1 MCEESIVLCV
11 KSEIIMQQYRR
22 HIKQLAG
29 LLGVVS
35 LLIMFKETAI
45 ALADRI
51 FVPITS
57 KVVTGSLVVLLFA
70 ILFVIA
76 AYLTNGFLVNKK
88 NYVKRPE
95 HSFYIFAIAL
105 VFYLFFRFNDHFVF
119 YGVGQVTY
127 VDAAAATAAI
137 LETLSYLLPVNRM
150 RGLMGGT
157 SGVGFVSDNPS
168 KSDKLERTDY
178 AELLLDKICETFK
191 SGNLED
197 GSMTILLNEMY
208 GAGKT
213 TFFNILKDKAKGR
226 IRTCVFEPWQ
236 TSDGV
241 RITEELL
248 KILEEQYAISS
259 QLGYQLEGY
268 SKLLSGSDVKNVLD
282 FTSHLLNGSDS
293 LAHHYKSI
301 KEMLQVIND
310 PLVVLVDDVDRLQA
324 EELLAL
330 LKLLRNAADFPNI
343 VYIVAADKEAMSQML
358 EMKGIK
364 DADEYLKKFF
374 NFELLFPIDD
384 SYLDSLLREQIVNTL
399 SFYYGEG
406 LSVAYIEKEFLAAQ
420 YVQNVFHSPRDV
432 YRFVNLL
439 TYTLDLFKRY
449 GVLEE
454 VHVSDLLKLLSIQ
467 FISPMVYKILRDE
480 MNLLLEVREYDGRIY
495 LKGGYKDI
503 IISRQNKK
511 QLQDV
516 LSQAKEKINGKLD
529 KPNDDDNEEDVL
541 TLFDIPAE
549 ERPNKEDIVSDLLR
563 DLFYDTQNY
572 QEKSRICYFGE
583 YFKFF
588 AGKYSKSELSSQYMK
603 DLMKQPSE
611 KIFEETMLQA
621 IKQGKTEFLIH
632 KLKHYIEDKTIIKD
646 IPYVLKRCVT
656 IQDAI
661 YRNWLQKQNIAY
673 SPKDFQQ
680 LGQFQPVYSN
690 LLLVDKKGVV
700 TDSQEIERIKTIY
713 SENKQY
719 AWLAS
724 SLMLSISEDHDMY
737 FVYGQKLHL
746 KLKEALIRRFISE
759 ELVEKP
765 FELEKI
771 QVIPLL
777 KSMYHV
783 YWDERFREYVGK
795 SPEPVAWL
803 YILLKPS
810 GDLLQWNYVFYRNLV
825 GEGVLDSYAKDTLG
839 LELTQEIRTDLA
851 QLSGL
856 LYGSP
861 ITAANF
867 GHHPFLV
874 EAKKW
879 WDSKKDKR

>member
-1 MCEESIVLCV
+1 M
-11 KSEIIMQQYRR
+11 
-22 HIKQLAG
+22 
-29 LLGVVS
+29 VS
-35 LLIMFKETAI
+35 LLIIFKDTAI
-45 ALADRI
+45 SLADRI
-51 FVPITS
+51 IVPITS
-57 KVVTGSLVVLLFA
+57 KVETERLVVLLFA
-70 ILFVIA
+70 IFFVIA
-76 AYLTNGFLVNKK
+76 AYLINGLLIYKK
-88 NYVKRPE
+88 NYVKHPK
-95 HSFYIFAIAL
+95 HTFYLVAIAF

-119 YGVGQVTY
+119 YAFCQFTY
-127 VDAAAATAAI
+127 VDAAFVTAAI
-137 LETLSYLLPVNRM
+137 LEVLSFIFPVKRKKGAKDDTNV
-150 RGLMGGT
+150 
-157 SGVGFVSDNPS
+157 VGFVSDNPS
-168 KSDKLERTDY
+168 KTDKLDRTDY
-178 AELLLDKICETFK
+178 AELLLDKICMTYK
-191 SGNLED
+191 SGSLAD
-197 GSMTILLNEMY
+197 GSMTILLNERY

-213 TFFNILKDKAKGR
+213 TFFNLIENNAKGR
-226 IRTCVFEPWQ
+226 IRTCVFKPWQ
-236 TSDGV
+236 SSDGGK
-241 RITEELL
+241 ITEELL
-248 KILEEQYAISS
+248 RLLEEQYAISS
-259 QLGYQLEGY
+259 QLGEQLEGY
-268 SKLLSGSDVKNVLD
+268 SKLLSGNDVKNVLD
-282 FTSHLLNGSDS
+282 FASHLLNGRES
-293 LAHHYKSI
+293 LSQRYKSI
-301 KEMLQVIND
+301 KEMLLIINE

-330 LKLLRNAADFPNI
+330 LKLLRDAVDFPNI
-343 VYIVAADKEAMSQML
+343 IYIVAADKDAMSQML
-358 EMKGIK
+358 EIKGIK

-374 NFELLFPIDD
+374 SFELLFPIDD
-384 SYLDSLLREQIVNTL
+384 SYLSTLLRERIVNTL
-399 SFYYGEG
+399 AQYYGG
-406 LSVAYIEKEFLAAQ
+406 SISKNSIEKEFLAAH

-439 TYTLDLFKRY
+439 SYSLDLFKRY
-449 GVLEE
+449 EVLEE
-454 VHVSDLLKLLSIQ
+454 VYVSDLLKLLLIQ

-480 MNLLLEVREYDGRIY
+480 MDLLLEVRGYDGRIH

-503 IISRQNKK
+503 IISRQYKK

-516 LSQAKEKINGKLD
+516 LSQAKQKMTGKLY
-529 KPNDDDNEEDVL
+529 KPDDDDNEEDVL

-549 ERPNKEDIVSDLLR
+549 ERPNKEDIVSELLR

-572 QEKSRICYFGE
+572 RDKSRICYFGE

-588 AGKYSKSELSSQYMK
+588 AGKYSKSEFSSQYMK
-603 DLMKQPSE
+603 ELMEQSSE
-611 KIFEETMLQA
+611 TTFKETMQQA
-621 IKQGKTEFLIH
+621 IKQGKSEFLIH

-646 IPYVLKRCVT
+646 IPFVLKRCVT

-661 YRNWLQKQNIAY
+661 YRNWLQKQTVAY

-700 TDSQEIERIKTIY
+700 TDSQEIEKIKTIY
-713 SENKQY
+713 SGNKQY

-724 SLMLSISEDHDMY
+724 SLMLQISEDHDMS

-746 KLKEALIRRFISE
+746 KLQENLIRRFITE
-759 ELVEKP
+759 ELAEKP
-765 FELEKI
+765 FEIEKI
-771 QVIPLL
+771 QVIPML

-783 YWDERFREYVGK
+783 YWEDRFREYVGK
-795 SPEPVAWL
+795 SPEPIAWL

-810 GDLLQWNYVFYRNLV
+810 GDLLEWNFVYYRNLV
-825 GEGVLDSYAKDTLG
+825 GEGVLDSYAKDSLG

-879 WDSKKDKR
+879 WDAKKDKK

>member
-1 MCEESIVLCV
+1 MPQVLR
-11 KSEIIMQQYRR
+11 KIIKRF
-22 HIKQLAG
+22 AG
-29 LLGVVS
+29 LLAVVS
-35 LLIMFKETAI
+35 LLIIFEDVAI
-45 ALADRI
+45 SLADKLI
-51 FVPITS
+51 VPITC
-57 KVVTGSLVVLLFA
+57 KVVTGNLAVFIFV

-76 AYLTNGFLVNKK
+76 AYLSNGLFIYKK
-88 NYVKRPE
+88 NYVKRPDQT
-95 HSFYIFAIAL
+95 FYLAAIAI
-105 VFYLFFRFNDHFVF
+105 VFYLLFRFNDHFVF
-119 YGVGQVTY
+119 YGVGKITY
-127 VDAAAATAAI
+127 VDVTFVTAA
-137 LETLSYLLPVNRM
+137 LMEALSYFFPVSRTK
-150 RGLMGGT
+150 GLNGDT
-157 SGVGFVSDNPS
+157 NAVGFVSDNPS
-168 KSDKLERTDY
+168 KNDKLERTDY

-191 SGNLED
+191 TGSLED
-197 GSMTILLNEMY
+197 GSMTILLNERY

-213 TFFNILKDKAKGR
+213 TFFNILEDKAKGR
-226 IRTCVFEPWQ
+226 IRTCVFKPWQ

-259 QLGYQLEGY
+259 QLGNQLEGY
-268 SKLLSGSDVKNVLD
+268 SKLLSGSEVKNILD
-282 FTSHLLNGSDS
+282 FASHLLNGSDS
-293 LAHHYKSI
+293 LSQRYESI
-301 KEMLQVIND
+301 REMLQVINA

-343 VYIVAADKEAMSQML
+343 VYLVAADKEAMSQML

-439 TYTLDLFKRY
+439 TYTLDLLKRY

-503 IISRQNKK
+503 IISRQKKK

-516 LSQAKEKINGKLD
+516 LSQAKQKMTGKLD
-529 KPNDDDNEEDVL
+529 KPDDDDDNDEDVL

-549 ERPNKEDIVSDLLR
+549 ERPNKEDIVSELLR
-563 DLFYDTQNY
+563 DMFYDTQNF
-572 QEKSRICYFGE
+572 QEKSRICYLGE

-588 AGKYSKSELSSQYMK
+588 AGKYSKDELSSQYMR
-603 DLMKQPSE
+603 DLMELPSE
-611 KIFEETMLQA
+611 TAFEKTMLQA
-621 IKQGKTEFLIH
+621 IKQGKSEFLIH

-646 IPYVLKRCVT
+646 IPFVLKRCVT

-661 YRNWLQKQNIAY
+661 YRNWLQKQNVAY

-700 TDSQEIERIKTIY
+700 TDSQEIERIKSIY
-713 SENKQY
+713 SENKLY

-724 SLMLSISEDHDMY
+724 SLMLSISEDHNMY

-771 QVIPLL
+771 QVIPML

-783 YWDERFREYVGK
+783 YWEERFREFVGK
-795 SPEPVAWL
+795 SPEPIAWL

-825 GEGVLDSYAKDTLG
+825 GEGVLDSYARESLG

-861 ITAANF
+861 ITAANL

-879 WDSKKDKR
+879 WDAKKEKK